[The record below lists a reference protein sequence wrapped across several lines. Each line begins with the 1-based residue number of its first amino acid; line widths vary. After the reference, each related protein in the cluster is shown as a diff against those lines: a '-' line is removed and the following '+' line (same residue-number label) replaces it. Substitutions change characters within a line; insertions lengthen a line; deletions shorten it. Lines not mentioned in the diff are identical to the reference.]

1 MISKLTQAFV
11 AFSIG
16 TTLTVMV
23 MCGYFLSRGSI
34 NGETL
39 TKVVALMNG
48 IDITG
53 DRLREILRQS
63 EDSEQPDFDEILEA
77 RKMESYDF
85 DVRLRSQQEL
95 SDEISTML
103 ADLQDRE
110 ERFDSRLTAFRQE
123 LKEIRAGAREQGL
136 IDVQRTLQTLDAAQ
150 AKEQL
155 LIMYDDERIDDVV
168 TIIQAM
174 SSDKRKDILAEF
186 VEGENPEKLAEIL
199 RRISEGIPT
208 TALIDKA
215 SETR

>member
-136 IDVQRTLQTLDAAQ
+136 VDVQRTLQTLDAAQ

>member
-1 MISKLTQAFV
+1 MISKLIQAFV

-53 DRLREILRQS
+53 DRLREIMRQS

-110 ERFDSRLTAFRQE
+110 QRFDNRLSAFRQE

-136 IDVQRTLQTLDAAQ
+136 VDVQRTLQTLDAAQ

-168 TIIQAM
+168 TIVQAM

-186 VEGENPEKLAEIL
+186 VEGDNPEKLAEIL

-208 TALIDKA
+208 TALIDQA
-215 SETR
+215 SEG

>member
-1 MISKLTQAFV
+1 M
-11 AFSIG
+11 
-16 TTLTVMV
+16 
-23 MCGYFLSRGSI
+23 
-34 NGETL
+34 
-39 TKVVALMNG
+39 
-48 IDITG
+48 
-53 DRLREILRQS
+53 
-63 EDSEQPDFDEILEA
+63 
-77 RKMESYDF
+77 
-85 DVRLRSQQEL
+85 
-95 SDEISTML
+95 
-103 ADLQDRE
+103 
-110 ERFDSRLTAFRQE
+110 
-123 LKEIRAGAREQGL
+123 
-136 IDVQRTLQTLDAAQ
+136 QRTLQTLDAAQ